1 VCAVH
6 QALLTLAAWNLVESR
21 ARRWSVVAWHQA
33 AWSPDSSA
41 ASTTLFARKQGRHR
55 QERIDYRRA
64 LRIVDGHL
72 VTGIDL
78 TGSGVVDNHCLLP
91 PEPPPD
97 EDLPGTLHGELGAY
111 LTETR

>member
-1 VCAVH
+1 M
-6 QALLTLAAWNLVESR
+6 
-21 ARRWSVVAWHQA
+21 AWHQA

-55 QERIDYRRA
+55 QERIDCRRA
-64 LRIVDGHL
+64 LRFVDGHL

-78 TGSGVVDNHCLLP
+78 TGSGGVDNDCLLP

-97 EDLPGTLHGELGAY
+97 EETLLELLHGELGAY
-111 LTETR
+111 LIEAP

>member
-1 VCAVH
+1 VH

-21 ARRWSVVAWHQA
+21 AGRWSVVAGTSA

-41 ASTTLFARKQGRHR
+41 ASTTLFAAKHGRHR

-72 VTGIDL
+72 VTGISSPAS
-78 TGSGVVDNHCLLP
+78 T
-91 PEPPPD
+91 
-97 EDLPGTLHGELGAY
+97 
-111 LTETR
+111 

>member
-1 VCAVH
+1 MH

-78 TGSGVVDNHCLLP
+78 TGSDMNGSGGVDNDCLLP
-91 PEPPPD
+91 SEPPPD
-97 EDLPGTLHGELGAY
+97 DDLPGTTARELGAY
-111 LTETR
+111 LI

>member
-1 VCAVH
+1 MH

-21 ARRWSVVAWHQA
+21 AGRWSVVAGTSA

-41 ASTTLFARKQGRHR
+41 ASTLFARKKGRHL

-78 TGSGVVDNHCLLP
+78 TGSDMNGSGGVDNDCLLP
-91 PEPPPD
+91 SEPPPD
-97 EDLPGTLHGELGAY
+97 DDLPGTTARELGAY
-111 LTETR
+111 LI